1 MLRSAHVQEA
11 DTVMVDAEL
20 CVVGS
25 AASCGAGEREHEDVS
40 VVRVTLCRLVMI
52 MMATG
57 RRGCS
62 ASDEMYVLI
71 HDRIM
76 SARMFQGP
84 GPGDTGSIK

>member
-11 DTVMVDAEL
+11 DTITVDPEQ

-25 AASCGAGEREHEDVS
+25 ASSCGAGEGGQEDVS
-40 VVRVTLCRLVMI
+40 VVRVTLCRPVMI

-62 ASDEMYVLI
+62 ASDAMYVLS
-71 HDRIM
+71 HDRFM
-76 SARMFQGP
+76 SARMLQGP
-84 GPGDTGSIK
+84 GRRHR